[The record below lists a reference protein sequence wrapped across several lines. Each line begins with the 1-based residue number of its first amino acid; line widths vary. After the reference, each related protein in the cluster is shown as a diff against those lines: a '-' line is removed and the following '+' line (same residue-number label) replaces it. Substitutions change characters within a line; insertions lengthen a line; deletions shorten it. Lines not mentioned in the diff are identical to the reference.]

1 MAPHTSVSAPTPSRA
16 IRLRPEDDVAIAA
29 VDLTAGTVADADGLT
44 VRLRADV
51 ARGHKVALRDLGRG
65 TPVLRYGQVIGF
77 AGTDIAAG
85 DHVHLH
91 NLEYREFERAH
102 EFAVDARKEE
112 VLPVAEQA
120 TFQGYV
126 RSDGKVGTRNF
137 LGILTSVNCS
147 ATAAKQ
153 IAARLRYSGV
163 LDDFPHVDG
172 VVALTHGQGCGMAA
186 DGEGIDVLRRVMR
199 GYLTHPN
206 FAGFVVLGLGC
217 EDNQIKALTDGGNLT
232 LRPDLPVFAST
243 IQEIGGTKKTVAA
256 GIERLTEMLPVA
268 DRARRTTVP
277 ASELI
282 LGTNCGGSDSYSGIT
297 ANPALGNAVDRLV
310 RHGGTGIVGETPEIY
325 GTEHMLVRRAARREV
340 GEKLLERIDWWRE
353 YTAKN
358 GGSMDNNPS
367 PGNKAGG
374 LTTILEKSLG
384 AVAKGGTTT
393 LADVVDYA
401 APVTG
406 KGFVFMDTPGYDPVS
421 VTGIVAGGA
430 NLVCFTTGRGS
441 AFGCAPVP
449 SLKLATNTPLYEHM
463 TEDMDINAG
472 GIIDGT
478 TTVEELGEAIF
489 ERVLAVASGEPTKSE
504 AMEYGEEEFVPW
516 HIGTVM

>member
-1 MAPHTSVSAPTPSRA
+1 MVPPAAARA
-16 IRLRPEDDVAIAA
+16 LRLQPQDDVAVATA
-29 VDLTAGTVADADGLT
+29 DTPAGSTVDAGGETVL
-44 VRLRADV
+44 LRDDV
-51 ARGHKVALRDLGRG
+51 ARGHKIALRAVRRG
-65 TPVLRYGQVIGF
+65 APVLRYGQVIGF
-77 AGTDIAAG
+77 AAADIAPG

-91 NLEYREFERAH
+91 NLEYREFERGY
-102 EFAVDARKEE
+102 EFAVDARPTEL
-112 VLPVAEQA
+112 LPESERA
-120 TFQGYV
+120 TFQGYA
-126 RSDGKVGTRNF
+126 RADGSVGTRNY

-163 LDDFPHVDG
+163 LDDYDHIDG
-172 VVALTHGQGCGMAA
+172 VVALTHGQGCGLAA
-186 DGEGIDVLRRVMR
+186 DGEGIEVLRRVLR

-206 FAGFVVLGLGC
+206 FAGFLLLGLGC
-217 EDNQIKALTDGGNLT
+217 EDNQIAALTDGLP
-232 LRPDLPVFAST
+232 LRADLQVSAST
-243 IQEIGGTKKTVAA
+243 IQELGGTKKTVAA
-256 GIERLTEMLPVA
+256 GVERLTAMLPAA

-277 ASELI
+277 AGELI

-325 GTEHMLVRRAARREV
+325 GTEHLLVRRAVTKEV
-340 GEKLLERIDWWRE
+340 GEKLLERIAWWRE

-384 AVAKGGTTT
+384 AVAKGGTTA

-401 APVTG
+401 APVTS

-430 NLVCFTTGRGS
+430 NVVCFTTGRGS

-449 SLKLATNTPLYEHM
+449 SLKLATNSPLYAHM
-463 TEDMDINAG
+463 TDDMDINTG

-478 TTVEELGEAIF
+478 NTVEETGRAIF

-504 AMEYGEEEFVPW
+504 SMEYGEEEFVPW